1 MLHKFRG
8 KIRKCLHFVYGSVT
22 MNVSHASA
30 VSDINAETDEGTRE
44 TNKKLTSTI
53 AYCLGSGKDV

>member
-1 MLHKFRG
+1 M
-8 KIRKCLHFVYGSVT
+8 HFVYGSVT

>member
-1 MLHKFRG
+1 
-8 KIRKCLHFVYGSVT
+8 

-44 TNKKLTSTI
+44 TNKNSHLQSLI
-53 AYCLGSGKDV
+53 ASARARMSSG

>member
-1 MLHKFRG
+1 M
-8 KIRKCLHFVYGSVT
+8 HFVYGSVT

-30 VSDINAETDEGTRE
+30 VNDINAESDEGTRE

-53 AYCLGSGKDV
+53 GYCFGSGKDASWLMLR